1 LGYLLQR
8 LLIIL
13 NVMAMSKKD
22 EFFSHITGGYTCK
35 GDFIILGGAMLDG
48 EPLADAHIKVPLKT
62 MNRHGLIAGATGTGK
77 TKTLQVLSEQLSLKG
92 IPSLVMDV
100 KGDLSG
106 VAKPGKENAFI
117 TDRHTKINLPYTT
130 MGFPVELLT
139 ISEQEGVRLRATVS
153 EFGPV
158 LFSRILDLNDT
169 QSGIVSI
176 IFKYCDDN
184 KLGLIDLKDIRKVI
198 QYLQGEGKAELE
210 NEYGAMSPASTG
222 VILRKIIELEQ
233 QGAERFFGEESF
245 DVMDLMRR
253 DSNGN
258 GYINIIRLTD
268 IQDKPKLFST
278 FMLSLLAEVYGRMP
292 ERGDQPKPELV
303 IFIDEAHLIFSQA
316 SKTLLE
322 QIETIV
328 KLIRSK
334 GVGVYFITQNPM
346 DVPSSVLAQLG
357 LKVQHALRAFTAA
370 DRKDIKLTAENFPI
384 SEWYD
389 TENAL
394 TSLGTGE
401 ALVTVL
407 NEKGI
412 PTPLAAMMVRAPMS
426 RMDILTAEEIESI
439 NRSSQLVTKY
449 SRVVDP
455 ESAAEMLER
464 KIESAEQRR
473 SEAEERKARQ
483 RDSTWRGST
492 TTARRRTATHP
503 VVKVLTSA
511 TFIRGMMGILT
522 RAMK

>member
-1 LGYLLQR
+1 
-8 LLIIL
+8 
-13 NVMAMSKKD
+13 MSRKED
-22 EFFSHITGGYTCK
+22 FFSHITEGYTCK
-35 GDFIILGGAMLDG
+35 GDFIVLGGAILDG
-48 EPLADAHIKVPLKT
+48 EPVADAHIKIPLKT
-62 MNRHGLIAGATGTGK
+62 LNRHGLIAGATGTGK

-92 IPSLVMDV
+92 IASLVMDV

-106 VAKPGKENAFI
+106 VARPGTENAFI
-117 TDRHTKINLPYTT
+117 KDRHARINLPYST

-139 ISEQEGVRLRATVS
+139 ISSQDGVRLRATVS

-169 QSGIVSI
+169 QAGIISI

-184 KLGLIDLKDIRKVI
+184 KLGLIDLKDMRKVI

-210 NEYGAMSPASTG
+210 SEYGAMSPASTG

-245 DVMDLMRR
+245 DVRDLMRR

-278 FMLSLLAEVYGRMP
+278 FMLSLLAEVYSTMP

-334 GVGVYFITQNPM
+334 GIGVYFITQNPM

-384 SEWYD
+384 SAWYD
-389 TENAL
+389 TGAAL

-401 ALVTVL
+401 ALVTAL

-426 RMDILTAEEIESI
+426 RMDILTAEEITDI
-439 NRSSQLVTKY
+439 NRSSQLVTRY

-455 ESAAEMLER
+455 ESAAEILER
-464 KIESAEQRR
+464 KIKSAEMQR
-473 SEAEERKARQ
+473 SEAEERKE
-483 RDSTWRGST
+483 RGKDPYSRPGT
-492 TTARRRTATHP
+492 PTTARRRSATHP

-511 TFIRGMMGILT
+511 TFIRGVMGILT
-522 RAMK
+522 RAMKK

>member
-1 LGYLLQR
+1 
-8 LLIIL
+8 
-13 NVMAMSKKD
+13 MSKKD
-22 EFFSHITGGYTCK
+22 DFFSHINGGYACK
-35 GDFIILGGAMLDG
+35 GDYIVLGGAMVDG
-48 EPLADAHIKVPLKT
+48 EALADAHIRIPLKT
-62 MNRHGLIAGATGTGK
+62 LNRHGLIAGATGTGK

-106 VAKPGKENAFI
+106 VAKPGQENDFI
-117 TDRHTKINLPYTT
+117 RDRHAKINLPYSA

-139 ISEQEGVRLRATVS
+139 ISEQNGVRLRATVS

-158 LFSRILDLNDT
+158 LFSRILDLNDI
-169 QSGIVSI
+169 QGGIMSI

-198 QYLQGEGKAELE
+198 QYLTGEGREELE
-210 NEYGAMSPASTG
+210 KEYGAMSPASTG

-245 DVMDLMRR
+245 DIRDLMRR
-253 DSNGN
+253 DQNGN

-278 FMLSLLAEVYGRMP
+278 FMLSLLAEVYNTMP

-316 SKTLLE
+316 SKVLLE
-322 QIETIV
+322 QIETII

-346 DVPSSVLAQLG
+346 DVPAPVLAQLG
-357 LKVQHALRAFTAA
+357 LKVQHALRAFTAN
-370 DRKDIKLTAENFPI
+370 DRKDIRLTAENFPI
-384 SEWYD
+384 SDFYR
-389 TENAL
+389 TEETI

-401 ALVTVL
+401 ALVTAL

-412 PTPLAAMMVRAPMS
+412 PTPLAVMMVRAPMS
-426 RMDILTAEEIESI
+426 RMDILAQEEIDHI
-439 NRSSQLVTKY
+439 NSSSQLVTKY
-449 SRVVDP
+449 SRVIDP
-455 ESAAEMLER
+455 ESAAELLEK
-464 KIESAEQRR
+464 KILAAEKERNEASTRREEQRNYD
-473 SEAEERKARQ
+473 
-483 RDSTWRGST
+483 RDYGRGSGRT
-492 TTARRRTATHP
+492 TGRTTRTPARRRTATNP

-511 TFIRGMMGILT
+511 TFIRGVMGILT
-522 RAMK
+522 KAMK

>member
-1 LGYLLQR
+1 
-8 LLIIL
+8 
-13 NVMAMSKKD
+13 MSKKD
-22 EFFSHITGGYTCK
+22 EFFSHINSGYACK
-35 GDFIILGGAMLDG
+35 GDFIVLGGAMLEG
-48 EPLADAHIKVPLKT
+48 EAIADAHIRIPLKT
-62 MNRHGLIAGATGTGK
+62 LNRHGLIAGATGTGK
-77 TKTLQVLSEQLSLKG
+77 TKTLQVLAEQLSLKG

-106 VAKPGKENAFI
+106 VAKPGQENDFI
-117 TDRHTKINLPYTT
+117 RDRHARINLPYSA

-139 ISEQEGVRLRATVS
+139 ISEQDGVRLRATVS

-158 LFSRILDLNDT
+158 LFSRILDLNDV
-169 QSGIVSI
+169 QAGIMSI

-198 QYLQGEGKAELE
+198 QYLTGEGKEELE
-210 NEYGAMSPASTG
+210 KEYGAMSASSTG
-222 VILRKIIELEQ
+222 VMLRKIIELEQ
-233 QGAERFFGEESF
+233 QGADRFFGEESF
-245 DVMDLMRR
+245 DVKDLMRR
-253 DSNGN
+253 DQNGN

-278 FMLSLLAEVYGRMP
+278 FMLSLLAEVYSTMP
-292 ERGDQPKPELV
+292 EKGDVAKPELV

-316 SKTLLE
+316 SKVLLE
-322 QIETIV
+322 QIETII

-346 DVPSSVLAQLG
+346 DVPQSVLAQLG
-357 LKVQHALRAFTAA
+357 LKVQHALRAFTAN

-384 SEWYD
+384 SDFYKAEE
-389 TENAL
+389 TL

-401 ALVTVL
+401 ALVTAL
-407 NEKGI
+407 NEKGV
-412 PTPLAAMMVRAPMS
+412 PTPLAVMMVRAPMS
-426 RMDILTAEEIESI
+426 RMDILAPDEIDTI

-464 KIESAEQRR
+464 KIQAAEDERMKA
-473 SEAEERKARQ
+473 EARKEEERNYR
-483 RDSTWRGST
+483 REPDRGGYGRT
-492 TTARRRTATHP
+492 TRTSSPRRRTAASP

-511 TFIRGMMGILT
+511 TFIRGVMGILT
-522 RAMK
+522 KAMKK

>member
-1 LGYLLQR
+1 
-8 LLIIL
+8 
-13 NVMAMSKKD
+13 
-22 EFFSHITGGYTCK
+22 
-35 GDFIILGGAMLDG
+35 
-48 EPLADAHIKVPLKT
+48 
-62 MNRHGLIAGATGTGK
+62 
-77 TKTLQVLSEQLSLKG
+77 
-92 IPSLVMDV
+92 
-100 KGDLSG
+100 
-106 VAKPGKENAFI
+106 
-117 TDRHTKINLPYTT
+117 

-139 ISEQEGVRLRATVS
+139 LSEQNGVRLRATVS

-169 QSGIVSI
+169 QGGIMSI

-184 KLGLIDLKDIRKVI
+184 KLGLVDLQDIRKVI

-210 NEYGAMSPASTG
+210 KEYGAMSPASTG

-233 QGAERFFGEESF
+233 QGADRFFGEESF
-245 DVMDLMRR
+245 DIKDLMRR

-278 FMLSLLAEVYGRMP
+278 FMLSLLAEVYNTMP

-303 IFIDEAHLIFSQA
+303 IFIDEAHLVFNQA
-316 SKTLLE
+316 SKVLLE

-346 DVPSSVLAQLG
+346 DVPAPVLAQLG
-357 LKVQHALRAFTAA
+357 LKVQHALRAFTAN
-370 DRKDIKLTAENFPI
+370 DRKNIRLTAENFPI
-384 SEWYD
+384 SSWYN
-389 TENAL
+389 TEEAL

-401 ALVTVL
+401 ALVTAL

-412 PTPLAAMMVRAPMS
+412 PTPLAAMVVRAPMS
-426 RMDILTAEEIESI
+426 RMDILTDEEIASI
-439 NRSSQLVTKY
+439 NSSSHLVVKY

-455 ESAAEMLER
+455 ESAAEILEK
-464 KIESAEQRR
+464 KISSAELKRK
-473 SEAEERKARQ
+473 EAQERKAGERETG
-483 RDSTWRGST
+483 RSSRTST
-492 TTARRRTATHP
+492 TRRRTTHP

-511 TFIRGMMGILT
+511 TFIRGVMGILT
-522 RAMK
+522 KAMK

>member
-1 LGYLLQR
+1 MLQR
-8 LLIIL
+8 LLNNI

-22 EFFSHITGGYTCK
+22 EFFSHITGGYSCK

-48 EPLADAHIKVPLKT
+48 EPLADAHIRVPLKT
-62 MNRHGLIAGATGTGK
+62 LNRHGLIAGATGTGK
-77 TKTLQVLSEQLSLKG
+77 TKTLQVLAEQLSLKG

-106 VAKPGKENAFI
+106 VAQPGTENAFI

-139 ISEQEGVRLRATVS
+139 ISAQEGVRLRATVS

-169 QSGIVSI
+169 QAGIISI
-176 IFKYCDDN
+176 IFKYCDDH

-198 QYLQGEGKAELE
+198 QYLQGEGQAELE
-210 NEYGAMSPASTG
+210 KEYGAMSPASTG

-253 DSNGN
+253 DINGN

-292 ERGDQPKPELV
+292 EKGDVPKPELV

-384 SEWYD
+384 SNWYD
-389 TENAL
+389 TETAL

-426 RMDILTAEEIESI
+426 RMDILSTGEIEAI
-439 NRSSQLVTKY
+439 NRSSQLVTRY

-464 KIESAEQRR
+464 KIEDAEQRR
-473 SEAEERKARQ
+473 NDAAERQTRQ
-483 RDSTWRGST
+483 RETTGYGRT
-492 TTARRRTATHP
+492 TTTRRRTATNP

-511 TFIRGMMGILT
+511 TFIRGVMGILT
-522 RAMK
+522 RAIKK